1 MADAKSDFLEN
12 GILKLIFNASS
23 IAGIADND
31 QTTPLTSLSVQLHTA
46 SPGDT
51 GSMVTSEATY
61 TGYARVGVERT
72 SSGWT
77 VSGSTANPTAA
88 ISFPQC
94 SGGTDTIT
102 HFSIGNS
109 TVAASTGVIYYY
121 GTVTPNIVVSNG
133 VTPQLT
139 TATAI
144 SEL

>member
-12 GILKLIFNASS
+12 GILGLIFNATS

-31 QTTPLTSLSVQLHTA
+31 QTSPLTSLSVQLHTA
-46 SPGDT
+46 SPTDA
-51 GSMVTSEATY
+51 GSMVTNEATY

-77 VSGSTANPTAA
+77 VSGSTCNPTAA

-94 SGGTDTIT
+94 AGGTDTIT
-102 HFSIGNS
+102 YFSIGNS